1 MKNKIFIFLLF
12 VATYSTSCS
21 QSKEVALKDGDI
33 IFQESQSSQCKA
45 IQSATKSR
53 YSHCGI
59 IYIDNGEY
67 YVYEAVQPVTVTP
80 LKDWISRGKNSHY
93 VVKRLKNA
101 DTVLTG
107 ENIEKMKKAG
117 EKFYGKNYDLTFEWS
132 DDKIYCSEL
141 VWKIYKR
148 ALDIEVGKLQKL
160 EEFDLTADIVKQKI
174 KERYGD
180 NIPKDEIVIS
190 PVSIFESDLLET
202 VRNER

>member
-1 MKNKIFIFLLF
+1 MKNIIFIFLIF
-12 VATYSTSCS
+12 VATCSTSCS
-21 QSKEVALKDGDI
+21 QSKQVPLKDGDI

-45 IQSATKSR
+45 VQAATKSR

-59 IYIDNGEY
+59 VYIDNGKY

-101 DTVLTG
+101 DAVLTA
-107 ENIEKMKKAG
+107 ENIEKMKKEG
-117 EKFYGKNYDLTFEWS
+117 KKFYGKNYDLTFEWS
-132 DDKIYCSEL
+132 DDKVYCSEL
-141 VWKIYKR
+141 IWKIYKR
-148 ALDIEVGKLQKL
+148 ALNIEVGKLQKL
-160 EEFDLTADIVKQKI
+160 GEFDLTADIVKQKI
-174 KERYGD
+174 KERYGN

-190 PVSIFESDLLET
+190 PASIFESDLLET

>member
-1 MKNKIFIFLLF
+1 MKSKIFIFLIF
-12 VATYSTSCS
+12 VATFSASCS
-21 QSKEVALKDGDI
+21 TGKEVVLKNGDI

-45 IQSATKSR
+45 VQAATKSR

-59 IYIDNGEY
+59 IYIDNGKY

-80 LKDWISRGKNSHY
+80 LKDWISRGKNNHY

-101 DTVLTG
+101 DIVLTA
-107 ENIEKMKKAG
+107 ENIKKMKKVG
-117 EKFYGKNYDLTFEWS
+117 EKFYGKDYDLTFEWS

-160 EEFDLTADIVKQKI
+160 GEFDLTADIVKQKI

-180 NIPKDEIVIS
+180 DIPEDEVVIS